1 MIIVLLICLWKSM
14 FYLKVIKSFSY
25 IVTMIKTVI
34 VDLKVF
40 MIFFIIMITMF
51 SLAMDVIA

>member
-1 MIIVLLICLWKSM
+1 M